1 METNNVW
8 EFAGV
13 EFDSDVTAYVGFI
26 YKLTNMATGKKYI
39 GKKNFWTPKVSQK
52 KNKKTGK
59 VKKTRTKVPSDWK
72 EYVSS
77 NDEIKA
83 EAASGVQFRKEILH
97 LCKSKAEM
105 TYYES
110 KIQFELDVLLS
121 DDYYNGWIMCR
132 VRKAHLKSLQSSS
145 IASSAQ

>member
-1 METNNVW
+1 MTTNNVW
-8 EFAGV
+8 LFEEK
-13 EFDSDVTAYVGFI
+13 EFDEDVSAYVGFI
-26 YKLTNMATGKKYI
+26 YRLTNLETGKKYI

-59 VKKTRTKVPSDWK
+59 IKKTRTKVPSDWK

-83 EAASGVQFRKEILH
+83 LAAAGTPFRKEILH
-97 LCKSKAEM
+97 FCKTKAEM
-105 TYYES
+105 TYFES
-110 KIQFELDVLLS
+110 KIQFELDVLLR

-132 VRKAHLKSLQSSS
+132 VRKAHLKGLQLS
-145 IASSAQ
+145 